1 MKIVQIYQT
10 LSLLAGLQPQNVR
23 INEFVSLQHK
33 KPQWENLES
42 MTENDSEQSLNKLL
56 NSLNSIDNTYAAGLS
71 GGRESEGAL
80 CNISCEKKT
89 FPFLNFV
96 SDLAE
101 VCVYQGPYM
110 GVNSSVGLAGSW
122 NDTHFPRIR

>member
-1 MKIVQIYQT
+1 MFRK
-10 LSLLAGLQPQNVR
+10 LLFLAGLQPQNVR

-33 KPQWENLES
+33 KQQWENLES

-71 GGRESEGAL
+71 GGRIKRKRKDPLAKWVS
-80 CNISCEKKT
+80 
-89 FPFLNFV
+89 F

-101 VCVYQGPYM
+101 VCVYQGPYL

-122 NDTHFPRIR
+122 NDTYFPRIR

>member
-1 MKIVQIYQT
+1 MVGRRFYKLLNSIIN
-10 LSLLAGLQPQNVR
+10 LAGLQPQNVR

-71 GGRESEGAL
+71 GGRIRRTR
-80 CNISCEKKT
+80 NIS
-89 FPFLNFV
+89 L
-96 SDLAE
+96 
-101 VCVYQGPYM
+101 
-110 GVNSSVGLAGSW
+110 
-122 NDTHFPRIR
+122 